1 MGVLRICLFGT
12 VQVSHGD
19 RRQDTRAIHGV
30 QGLLAY
36 LVLHR
41 RRSHAREALTGLFWG
56 DHTETRARSC
66 LSTALWRLRR
76 LLEPPGVTRGT
87 YLVTSRIGE
96 VGFNCDSEHWVDV
109 AAFEHGVQ
117 RRPVPD
123 WSGVESAITHYT
135 GDLLEGFY
143 EDWALRERE
152 RLRLL
157 YLDTLGRVLR
167 HHLDSDD
174 LEAALACGQR
184 ILEMDPLR
192 EEIHRELIRLHLRG
206 GHRAHA
212 LRQYQI
218 CRDLLAR
225 ELGIEPMEETQ
236 ALYDEIVSGGRAR
249 PRRPEPAAEEL
260 LPPLRSAAS
269 GLDEARLQIARAI
282 RLLDP

>member
-12 VQVSHGD
+12 VQVSHDD
-19 RRQDTRAIHGV
+19 RLQDTRAIHAV
-30 QGLLAY
+30 QALLAY

-41 RRSHAREALTGLFWG
+41 RRPHAREVLTGLFWG
-56 DHTETRARSC
+56 DHPETRARSC

-76 LLEPPGVTRGT
+76 VLEPPGVTRGT

-109 AAFEHGVQ
+109 SAFEQGIQ
-117 RRPVPD
+117 RRPVQD
-123 WSGVESAITHYT
+123 WSGVESAISHYT

-152 RLRLL
+152 RLRIL
-157 YLDTLGRVLR
+157 YLEALGRLLR
-167 HHLDSDD
+167 HHSESDA

-184 ILEMDPLR
+184 ILEVDPLR
-192 EEIHRELIRLHLRG
+192 EEIHRELIRLHLRS

-212 LRQYQI
+212 LRQYQT
-218 CRDLLAR
+218 CRELLAS
-225 ELGIEPMEETQ
+225 ELGIEPMEETR
-236 ALYDEIVSGGRAR
+236 ALYDEILSEAR
-249 PRRPEPAAEEL
+249 PHAGRPPPAAEEL
-260 LPPLRSAAS
+260 LPPLRSAAA
-269 GLDEARLQIARAI
+269 GLDEARLQLTRAI